1 MSGNPPATASFA
13 MASEVSKGTPALVVE
28 KVEKRFGDFAAVR
41 GVSFEVQPGEFVSLL
56 GPSGSGKTTILR
68 LIGGLEFPTA
78 GRIALNGTD
87 IQHQPSYR
95 RNIGVVFQKYA
106 LFPHMTAA
114 QNVEFPLKRRGVPE
128 RERRERVAAAL
139 DMVRLG
145 ALGKRYPHELSG
157 GQEQRVA
164 LARAV
169 VFQPDVLLLD
179 EPLGALDKQLRDQ
192 MQHEI
197 RSLQRELRMTTIFVT
212 HDQAEA
218 MAMSDRIAV
227 VNGGLIEQIDTPEGL
242 YERPASEFVAGF
254 VGDSN
259 LLRCEVLEVQQG
271 YSTVRLE
278 GGVVVRAAC
287 AQRLGGPAL
296 LLVRPERVVLAPEAP
311 EKYANVIEG
320 RVLTRIYLGDVVVFT
335 IACGAMTL
343 TVRLAFGTGGMQ
355 AKPGS
360 AVQVAWQPADCTLVE
375 AHEETS

>member
-1 MSGNPPATASFA
+1 MSHNPPAAASLA
-13 MASEVSKGTPALVVE
+13 MVPEASNAPPALVVD
-28 KVEKRFGDFAAVR
+28 KVEKRFGNFAAVR

-78 GRIALNGTD
+78 GRIALNGAD

-128 RERRERVAAAL
+128 RERRERVVAAL
-139 DMVRLG
+139 EMVQLG

-197 RSLQRELRMTTIFVT
+197 RSLQRKLRMTTIFVT

-227 VNGGLIEQIDTPEGL
+227 VNGGLIEQLDTPEAL

-259 LLRCEVLEVQQG
+259 LLPCDVVETDAGV
-271 YSTVRLE
+271 STVRLA
-278 GGVVVRAAC
+278 GGETMRAAS
-287 AQRLGGPAL
+287 APRAAGAAL
-296 LLVRPERVVLAPEAP
+296 LLVRPERIELCMQASASHE
-311 EKYANVIEG
+311 NSIEG
-320 RVLTRIYLGDVVVFT
+320 RVVTRTYLGDVVAFK
-335 IACGAMTL
+335 IACGATTF
-343 TVRLAFGTGGMQ
+343 TVRRGFGAAGTNLG
-355 AKPGS
+355 PGS
-360 AVQVAWQPADCTLVE
+360 SVHVAWRAQDCTLVDV
-375 AHEETS
+375 HG